1 MTIEVET
8 INKDKQRVCQ
18 YVPVDKITR
27 FRRWVLN
34 GIDEELTSIYMGKD
48 DFVVIVMDVKE
59 FNNIFKSEKQKIWES
74 SLKTV

>member
-8 INKDKQRVCQ
+8 INKDKQRVNQ

-27 FRRWVLN
+27 FRRWVLS